1 MPQGGEL
8 PQQKRRNQ
16 TNIQGPKAHSVYQPE
31 TGKTAVSPDT
41 DAYAIDEGLADQPRP
56 KNSVTRYDN
65 PQITPSQRL
74 VAGFP
79 APPKTSPYRRQSGV
93 RSAGQQKPRTTVQYP
108 MAEKTKRGS
117 VHWLLPFGVGMLA
130 LLALWFTSSITIT
143 WLTQRYYD
151 YRYGTPR
158 TYQIDQVVGHKDS
171 ANRPSHFIAINLNRQ
186 AIVVEFPG
194 GDPATSVSYVAPLY
208 IAGDGA
214 DQAPITLEFRDVT
227 GDGKPD
233 MIMHIHL
240 PNQDQLSVFV
250 NDGQKF
256 RPSNPNDRIRIE

>member
-1 MPQGGEL
+1 MPQGGEQ

-16 TNIQGPKAHSVYQPE
+16 TNIEGPKTNSLYQPD
-31 TGKTAVSPDT
+31 TGKTTFSPNTDT
-41 DAYAIDEGLADQPRP
+41 YAIDEGLAEQSRP
-56 KNSVTRYDN
+56 KNSVTTRYDN

-79 APPKTSPYRRQSGV
+79 APPQKSPYRRQSSIK
-93 RSAGQQKPRTTVQYP
+93 RAGQPKPRTTIQYP
-108 MAEKTKRGS
+108 TSDKAKRGR

-130 LLALWFTSSITIT
+130 LLALWFTSSVTIS

-151 YRYGTPR
+151 YHYGNPR
-158 TYQIDQVVGHKDS
+158 TYQADVVVGHKDNPP
-171 ANRPSHFIAINLNRQ
+171 NRPSHFIAINLNRQ

-194 GDPATSVSYVAPLY
+194 GEPATSVSYVAPLY

-227 GDGKPD
+227 
-233 MIMHIHL
+233 
-240 PNQDQLSVFV
+240 
-250 NDGQKF
+250 
-256 RPSNPNDRIRIE
+256 